1 MLTLTCP
8 RTNPLRTNPP
18 PPPPGVLY
26 PFASR
31 EDFDFFQHL
40 EMHMRQEHPPLLG
53 RDHLAYRCGGLG
65 RCRVGEGWGGARP
78 RSPLVAV
85 LAIPLL
91 IYQHEPSQ
99 PV

>member
-1 MLTLTCP
+1 MLTLTRP
-8 RTNPLRTNPP
+8 PTNPP

-53 RDHLAYRCGGLG
+53 RDHLAYRCAGLGGLRRG
-65 RCRVGEGWGGARP
+65 
-78 RSPLVAV
+78 
-85 LAIPLL
+85 
-91 IYQHEPSQ
+91 
-99 PV
+99 